1 MTKRRSLVL
10 AALAALTGCVL
21 VLAFW
26 HRSGPEGVAPGDM
39 DAAAA
44 DSSDRQPSPAPAR
57 PTPASDLP
65 LPPLEMP
72 LALALASLEAQA
84 EAGVPAAA
92 CRLAA
97 EFQNCLALKA
107 RREEMADWLSER
119 RRAFELVTA
128 NGQDTRLV
136 DTFQRTFEEQLAQ
149 RENGL
154 AAHER
159 RCEGVALPDEAGL
172 LRRWRQAALLG
183 DPTAMRYYASGTAFR
198 WSNVL
203 AAPDVQAAYR
213 SEAASMAWS
222 LARQGDLLMTLRLA
236 SATSSLTR
244 YRPGLL
250 DEVVEDDPALAL
262 ALYRRVLWALKQD
275 DRPDATRLRN
285 EIRLR
290 IDLIRQVATPEQ
302 IGDAARRLRDL
313 DAWDPLSTQGLGRG
327 THLDGARLP
336 ASPAACQHAGRPEAD
351 MPG

>member
-1 MTKRRSLVL
+1 MAKRRSL
-10 AALAALTGCVL
+10 ALAALVALAGCVL
-21 VLAFW
+21 VLGFW
-26 HRSGPEGVAPGDM
+26 YRSGPDSSASGAI
-39 DAAAA
+39 DATAA
-44 DSSDRQPSPAPAR
+44 DPSGGQPSPARAHPA
-57 PTPASDLP
+57 PAPDVP
-65 LPPLEMP
+65 LPPLDVP
-72 LALALASLEAQA
+72 LALALPALQAQA
-84 EAGVPAAA
+84 QAGVPAAA

-97 EFQNCLALKA
+97 EYQNCLALER

-172 LRRWRQAALLG
+172 LRHWRQAAVLG

-244 YRPGLL
+244 FRPGLL

-275 DRPDATRLRN
+275 DRLDATRLTN

-302 IGDAARRLRDL
+302 IEDAARRLRDL
-313 DAWDPLSTQGLGRG
+313 DAWEPLSTKGLGRG
-327 THLDGARLP
+327 TYLDSARLP

-351 MPG
+351 VPG